1 MARNLIQ
8 RCQIGVVFED
18 IIKERRIRSY
28 PARRDRSC
36 LTTIAM
42 SRLPLFSETKE

>member
-1 MARNLIQ
+1 MQ
-8 RCQIGVVFED
+8 RCQIGVLFED
-18 IIKERRIRSY
+18 TINERGVRSY

-42 SRLPLFSETKE
+42 SRLPLSSETKE